1 METVLS
7 PDALVRK
14 RYIYGKR
21 TVLVSSLQSNTADLP
36 RSLPSSSPALPSSPV
51 STGSF
56 LSVYSG
62 LSLSHRSCVSLLFSF
77 WSVFHYDPFLR
88 FCPASFFPSPCCLPL
103 VTAEARSCDCFL
115 CICGFCFHKAG
126 TLCSGQR
133 RMPACGVGWVGGTRG
148 GAGPSFPA
156 VVARALPF
164 WDSRL
169 CLLHTC
175 WETSSCLLICFAV
188 SVEEQG
194 KRDCGPRSSGSGS
207 EGSRS
212 HRCSPWC
219 RTSADLS
226 GYIPSCPA
234 IPLSPVHPQWDAVH
248 LDFLGKRKRLG
259 SSTRLVCTSS
269 PHHMALLCWSLPYWV
284 HEQLGSGQP
293 THLFIQVQGVK
304 WEISFSHAYFQ
315 YKKYSTSNE
324 MWKVRK
330 QWN

>member
-1 METVLS
+1 MESERCWYHHFRATQQTSLDLYLPPPQRFPPPLFPLAPFPQSTPGFLSLTVHVFLS
-7 PDALVRK
+7 FFLSEAYSTTIPSSVS
-14 RYIYGKR
+14 
-21 TVLVSSLQSNTADLP
+21 VL
-36 RSLPSSSPALPSSPV
+36 LPS
-51 STGSF
+51 F
-56 LSVYSG
+56 
-62 LSLSHRSCVSLLFSF
+62 
-77 WSVFHYDPFLR
+77 
-88 FCPASFFPSPCCLPL
+88 LPL
-103 VTAEARSCDCFL
+103 VAFPWSPLRPGAVIASFASV
-115 CICGFCFHKAG
+115 GFVFTRLVPCAQG
-126 TLCSGQR
+126 RGGCR
-133 RMPACGVGWVGGTRG
+133 PVGWGAVGGTRG

-234 IPLSPVHPQWDAVH
+234 IPLSPVHPQ
-248 LDFLGKRKRLG
+248 
-259 SSTRLVCTSS
+259 
-269 PHHMALLCWSLPYWV
+269 
-284 HEQLGSGQP
+284 
-293 THLFIQVQGVK
+293 
-304 WEISFSHAYFQ
+304 
-315 YKKYSTSNE
+315 
-324 MWKVRK
+324 
-330 QWN
+330 

>member
-7 PDALVRK
+7 ADALVR
-14 RYIYGKR
+14 RRCIYGKQ

-62 LSLSHRSCVSLLFSF
+62 LSLSHCSCVSLLFLSEAYSTTIPSSVSVLLPSF
-77 WSVFHYDPFLR
+77 
-88 FCPASFFPSPCCLPL
+88 LPL
-103 VTAEARSCDCFL
+103 VAFPWSPLRPGAVIASFASV
-115 CICGFCFHKAG
+115 GFVFTRLVPCAQG
-126 TLCSGQR
+126 RGGCR
-133 RMPACGVGWVGGTRG
+133 PVGWGAVGGTRG

-234 IPLSPVHPQWDAVH
+234 IPLSPVRP
-248 LDFLGKRKRLG
+248 R
-259 SSTRLVCTSS
+259 
-269 PHHMALLCWSLPYWV
+269 
-284 HEQLGSGQP
+284 
-293 THLFIQVQGVK
+293 
-304 WEISFSHAYFQ
+304 
-315 YKKYSTSNE
+315 
-324 MWKVRK
+324 
-330 QWN
+330 